1 MNTSTKHGSK
11 LHKYAVTKVLI
22 SDKPDLKGDWLNVLI
37 LLLLYTI
44 QGLQLGLTSAIPI
57 LLQSNKNVSYQD
69 QAVFSLVMWPYTLK
83 LLWAPLVDAVYI
95 KKIGRRK
102 SWLIPVQFIMG
113 SFFLYIAND
122 INDLLPETGKPNIEK
137 LVRVFFVATFLVAT
151 QDIIVDGWALTMLKK
166 NNVGYAS
173 MCNTTGLAIGSMI
186 GSVWSTL
193 LTSKDFCNKYVRTT
207 PDTGG
212 IVTMEQLLYVW
223 GIMFM
228 SITTLIAIFKKEK
241 DCSLEDNHVK
251 LNTFQ
256 NYRLLWDI
264 CKLPSVQIF
273 AMALLTVKVG
283 FAATDSVSPLKLI
296 DAGVSKDDMMI
307 INTSMYVAKIILP
320 LIIARHTSG
329 PKPMSLYLKA
339 TLIKLIWNIAFIMLI
354 YYTPTLININGVINI
369 PTFYYVILI
378 VILSI
383 QEILNYTMFV
393 ALLAFYSRISD
404 PRFGGTY
411 MTLLNTL
418 SNLGN
423 AWATFTALGMVDLL
437 TFKECSFDSRND
449 CSTLDLQN
457 MCTTDGGHCV
467 VTVNGYY
474 IEMVLSTIFGIFWY
488 GIFKNILKN
497 LQTKCPSQWLVNYVK
512 QPITKNSKN
521 VFSITVT

>member
-1 MNTSTKHGSK
+1 MTTSKKHGNK
-11 LHKYAVTKVLI
+11 LQKYVVTNVSI
-22 SDKPDLKGDWLNVLI
+22 SDQPNLKGDWLNIFI

-57 LLQSNKNVSYQD
+57 FLQSNKNVSYQD
-69 QAVFSLVMWPYTLK
+69 QAVFSLVTWPYTLK
-83 LLWAPLVDAVYI
+83 LLWAPLVDAFYI

-113 SFFLYIAND
+113 SFFLYIADD
-122 INDLLPETGKPNIEK
+122 IKNLLPETGKPNIEK
-137 LVRVFFVATFLVAT
+137 LVFVFFIATFLVST

-193 LTSKDFCNKYVRTT
+193 LTSKDFCNKYLRTT

-212 IVTMEQLLYVW
+212 IVTMEQ
-223 GIMFM
+223 
-228 SITTLIAIFKKEK
+228 K
-241 DCSLEDNHVK
+241 DCSLEDDHIK

-264 CKLPSVQIF
+264 CKLPSIQIF
-273 AMALLTVKVG
+273 AIALLTVRVG

-307 INTSMYVAKIILP
+307 INTSMFLVKIILP
-320 LIIARHTSG
+320 LIIARYTSG

-339 TLIKLIWNIAFIMLI
+339 TLIKLIWNLAFVMLI
-354 YYTPTLININGVINI
+354 YYTPKLIKTDGVINI
-369 PTFYYVILI
+369 PSYYYVIL
-378 VILSI
+378 VIILLI

-418 SNLGN
+418 SNLGF
-423 AWATFTALGMVDLL
+423 AWSTFVVLGIVNLL
-437 TFKECSFDSRND
+437 TFKECSFDSKND

-457 MCTTDGGHCV
+457 KCTTDGGDCI

-474 IEMVLSTIFGIFWY
+474 IEMVLCTIFGILWY
-488 GIFKNILKN
+488 SIFKNILKN
-497 LQTKCPSQWLVNYVK
+497 LQTKCPSKWLVNYVK

-521 VFSITVT
+521 VFTITVT

>member
-1 MNTSTKHGSK
+1 MTTSTKLGNK
-11 LHKYAVTKVLI
+11 PNKYAVTNISI
-22 SDKPDLKGDWLNVLI
+22 SDKPNLKGDWLNIFI
-37 LLLLYTI
+37 LLLLYTL

-83 LLWAPLVDAVYI
+83 LLWAPLVDAIYV

-102 SWLIPVQFIMG
+102 SWLIPVQYIMG

-122 INDLLPETGKPNIEK
+122 INNLLPETGKPNIEK
-137 LVRVFFVATFLVAT
+137 LVYVFFVATFLVAT
-151 QDIIVDGWALTMLKK
+151 QDIVVDGWALTMLKK

-186 GSVWSTL
+186 GSVWFTL
-193 LTSKDFCNKYVRTT
+193 LTSKDFCNKYLRAK
-207 PDTGG
+207 PDTEG

-223 GIMFM
+223 GIVFMF
-228 SITTLIAIFKKEK
+228 ITTLIAIFKNEK
-241 DCSLEDNHVK
+241 DCSLEDDHVK
-251 LNTFQ
+251 LDTFQ
-256 NYRLLWDI
+256 NYRLLWDV
-264 CKLPSVQIF
+264 CKLPSIQTF
-273 AMALLTVKVG
+273 AIALFTVKVG

-307 INTSMYVAKIILP
+307 INTSIIAAKIILP
-320 LIIARHTSG
+320 LVIARYTSG
-329 PKPMSLYLKA
+329 PKPMSIYLKA
-339 TLIKLIWNIAFIMLI
+339 TLIKLLWNIAFIMLI
-354 YYTPTLININGVINI
+354 YYTPKLIKINGAINI
-369 PTFYYVILI
+369 PIYYYVILVI
-378 VILSI
+378 ILSI

-393 ALLAFYSRISD
+393 ALLAFYSKISD

-423 AWATFTALGMVDLL
+423 AWSSLTVLGIVDLL
-437 TFKECSFDSRND
+437 TFKECSFDSKNN
-449 CSTLDLQN
+449 CSSPDLQKR
-457 MCTTDGGHCV
+457 CITDGGECV

-474 IEMVLSTIFGIFWY
+474 IEMVLCTIFGILWY

-497 LQTKCPSQWLVNYVK
+497 LQMKCPSQWLVNYAK
-512 QPITKNSKN
+512 QPITKN
-521 VFSITVT
+521 VFTVTVT

>member
-1 MNTSTKHGSK
+1 MTTSTKYGNKH
-11 LHKYAVTKVLI
+11 HKYVVTNVSI
-22 SDKPDLKGDWLNVLI
+22 SDKPDLNGDWLNIFI

-57 LLQSNKNVSYQD
+57 ILQSNKNVSYQD

-102 SWLIPVQFIMG
+102 SWLVPVQFIMG
-113 SFFLYIAND
+113 SFFFYIAND
-122 INDLLPETGKPNIEK
+122 INNLLPETGKPNIEK
-137 LVRVFFVATFLVAT
+137 LVCVFFIATFLVAT
-151 QDIIVDGWALTMLKK
+151 QDIVVDGWALTMLKK

-186 GSVWSTL
+186 GSVWFTL
-193 LTSKDFCNKYVRTT
+193 LTSKDFCNKYLRTT
-207 PDTGG
+207 PDARG
-212 IVTMEQLLYVW
+212 IVTMEQLLYIW
-223 GIMFM
+223 GITFM
-228 SITTLIAIFKKEK
+228 SITTLIAIFKREK
-241 DCSLEDNHVK
+241 DCSLEDDHLK
-251 LNTFQ
+251 LNTLQ

-264 CKLPSVQIF
+264 CKLPSIQIF
-273 AMALLTVKVG
+273 AMALLTVKIG

-307 INTSMYVAKIILP
+307 INTSMFVAKIILP
-320 LIIARHTSG
+320 LTIARHTSG

-339 TLIKLIWNIAFIMLI
+339 TLVKLLWNIVFIMLI
-354 YYTPTLININGVINI
+354 YYTPKLIKVNGIIKI
-369 PTFYYVILI
+369 PTYYYVIL
-378 VILSI
+378 VIILTI
-383 QEILNYTMFV
+383 QEMLNYTMFV

-418 SNLGN
+418 SNFGN
-423 AWATFTALGMVDLL
+423 AWSTFAVLRVVDLL
-437 TFKECSFDSRND
+437 TFRECSFDSKND

-457 MCTTDGGHCV
+457 TCKTEGGDCV

-474 IEMVLSTIFGIFWY
+474 IEMVVCTILGILWY

-497 LQTKCPSQWLVNYVK
+497 LQTKCPSKWLVNYVK

-521 VFSITVT
+521 VFTVTVT